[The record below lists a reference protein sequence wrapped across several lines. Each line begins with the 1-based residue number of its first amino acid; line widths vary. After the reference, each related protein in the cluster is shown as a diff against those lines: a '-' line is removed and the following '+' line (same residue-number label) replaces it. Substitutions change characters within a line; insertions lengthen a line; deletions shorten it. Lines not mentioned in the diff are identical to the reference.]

1 MMIHPLRL
9 IGVAAVVLAIGAAAP
24 LAPAAI
30 DLMTITPDAMP
41 TSPAFPNLHQKL
53 LVATDGM
60 TAALSIGSAPKH
72 YHADSSEIQL
82 VVGGS
87 GTEWLGDRQVPLRPG
102 MLIVIPSDTA
112 HAGIVDTSDGKLRLV
127 AFKTPPQAP
136 TDIHLLS
143 GSQVTPASTLKLQPA
158 AIDLLAITADSM
170 PAPSAT
176 FPNLR
181 SKTLVVTDGMT
192 LALQTGT
199 AFKHFHADANEIQVV
214 LDGTGTEW
222 LGNEQVPLRPGMM
235 IVIPM
240 GSNHAGLVQTSSMP
254 LRFISIKTP
263 PQAPTDVHFVQ

>member
-1 MMIHPLRL
+1 MIHLLRL

-41 TSPAFPNLHQKL
+41 TSPAFPALHQKT
-53 LVATDGM
+53 LVVTDGM
-60 TAALSIGSAPKH
+60 TAALSMGNAPKH
-72 YHADSSEIQL
+72 YHADSNEIQL
-82 VVGGS
+82 ILDGS
-87 GTEWLGDRQVPLRPG
+87 GTEWLGDRQVPLRAG
-102 MLIVIPSDTA
+102 TLVIIPADTA
-112 HAGIVDTSDGKLRLV
+112 HSGIVDTSGGRLRLV

-136 TDIHLLS
+136 TDIHLLP
-143 GSQVTPASTLKLQPA
+143 GSAVAPASTMKLQPA
-158 AIDLLAITADSM
+158 TIDLLAITADSM
-170 PAPSAT
+170 PAPSTT

-181 SKTLVVTDGMT
+181 SKTLVVTDGMA

-199 AFKHFHADANEIQVV
+199 ALKHYHAGANEIQVV

-222 LGNEQVPLRPGMM
+222 LGNEQVPLKPGMM

-240 GSNHAGLVQTSSMP
+240 GTNHAGLVQTSATP

>member
-112 HAGIVDTSDGKLRLV
+112 HAGIVDTSDGKLRWWRSRHRRRHR
-127 AFKTPPQAP
+127 P
-136 TDIHLLS
+136 TSIS
-143 GSQVTPASTLKLQPA
+143 YRVRKLHRRQ
-158 AIDLLAITADSM
+158 
-170 PAPSAT
+170 
-176 FPNLR
+176 R
-181 SKTLVVTDGMT
+181 
-192 LALQTGT
+192 
-199 AFKHFHADANEIQVV
+199 
-214 LDGTGTEW
+214 
-222 LGNEQVPLRPGMM
+222 
-235 IVIPM
+235 
-240 GSNHAGLVQTSSMP
+240 
-254 LRFISIKTP
+254 
-263 PQAPTDVHFVQ
+263 